1 MLYNEPINRLFIG
14 KIQLKNLGYTLM
26 SLKDDKNNIG
36 KHIIKYLASP
46 NPIGYK
52 NSKAKIITAL
62 IDPNIQTRS

>member
-1 MLYNEPINRLFIG
+1 
-14 KIQLKNLGYTLM
+14 M